1 MDLKL
6 DLKQASLALGLTF
19 AAGHLLWNALVA
31 LTGGGIIGYA
41 LAVHHIGGVAA
52 TALPLDAVN
61 LAVGTVLAF
70 VSGAFFGALFVS
82 IWNALGK
89 EK

>member
-1 MDLKL
+1 MKL
-6 DLKQASLALGLTF
+6 GVKQAGLSLGLTF
-19 AAGHLLWNALVA
+19 AAGHFAWNVLVA
-31 LTGGGIIGYA
+31 LSGGGIIGYA
-41 LAVHHIGGVAA
+41 LALHHIGGVAA

-61 LAVGTVLAF
+61 LVLGTVLAF
-70 VSGAFFGALFVS
+70 VSGAFFGALFAT